1 MKRKRL
7 LVLSLI
13 LALMVFSLLLA
24 SAASA
29 QNRRRGRPIQW
40 NQPRIREDV
49 SPDEVLIYT
58 ATLTSTRDLGLVQL
72 RVTPSLQG
80 GILTFTPTTFTLAAP
95 ELTRTVTIT
104 LTVPSVGELK
114 GRERLNGL
122 LKVRKV
128 RLDRVRRGRAY
139 PRHLRLRF
147 PITY

>member
-29 QNRRRGRPIQW
+29 NGRRRGRPIQW
-40 NQPRIREDV
+40 DPPRIREEV
-49 SPDEVLIYT
+49 SPEQVFT
-58 ATLTSTRDLGLVQL
+58 ATATFSSTRDLGLVRL
-72 RVTPSLQG
+72 RVTPSLRG
-80 GILTFTPTTFTLAAP
+80 MLTFTPTETFTLT
-95 ELTRTVTIT
+95 EGISHTVTIT
-104 LTVPSVGELK
+104 LTVPSEEDLA
-114 GRERLNGL
+114 GRESLNGL

-128 RLDRVRRGRAY
+128 RLDRVRRAY

-147 PITY
+147 PIAYP

>member
-29 QNRRRGRPIQW
+29 QNRRRRRPIRW
-40 NQPRIREDV
+40 DQPRIGAAVEPNQV
-49 SPDEVLIYT
+49 FT
-58 ATLTSTRDLGLVQL
+58 ATATFSSTRDLGLVQL
-72 RVTPSLQG
+72 WKTRSLRG
-80 GILTFTPTTFTLAAP
+80 MLTFTPTGTFTL
-95 ELTRTVTIT
+95 TKGISHTVTIT
-104 LTVPSVGELK
+104 LTVPSAGELD

-128 RLDRVRRGRAY
+128 RRERVRRAY

-147 PITY
+147 RIASP

>member
-29 QNRRRGRPIQW
+29 RRRRRGRPIRW
-40 NQPRIREDV
+40 DPPRIGE
-49 SPDEVLIYT
+49 EVAPGDTYT
-58 ATLTSTRDLGLVQL
+58 ATVVLSSTRELGDVKL
-72 RVTPSLQG
+72 RVTPSLRG
-80 GILTFTPTTFTLAAP
+80 MLTFTPTGTFSLTNGM
-95 ELTRTVTIT
+95 TRTVTIT
-104 LTVPSVGELK
+104 LEVPSVGELD
-114 GRERLNGL
+114 GRERLYGL

-128 RLDRVRRGRAY
+128 RRERVRRAY

-147 PITY
+147 PVVTEPE

>member
-29 QNRRRGRPIQW
+29 NGQRRRRPIQW
-40 NQPRIREDV
+40 DQPRIRHGVVPGET
-49 SPDEVLIYT
+49 YT
-58 ATLTSTRDLGLVQL
+58 ATVVLTSTRELENVKL
-72 RVTPSLQG
+72 RVTPSLEG
-80 GILTFTPTTFTLAAP
+80 MLTFTPTGTFSLTNGM
-95 ELTRTVTIT
+95 TRTVTIT

-114 GRERLNGL
+114 GRESLNGL

-128 RLDRVRRGRAY
+128 RRERVRRAY